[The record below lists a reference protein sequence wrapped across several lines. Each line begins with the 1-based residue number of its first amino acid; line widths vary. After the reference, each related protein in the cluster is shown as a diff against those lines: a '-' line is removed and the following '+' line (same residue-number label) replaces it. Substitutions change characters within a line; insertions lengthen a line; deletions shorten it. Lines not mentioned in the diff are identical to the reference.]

1 MKNKKRYV
9 NIFTSMAL
17 FLIIIIFTFSLTGC
31 GVKTT
36 PSVVIGFKTNGQQS
50 GEYSE
55 AIEEFIIGERF
66 YCAVAVKLVTNKK
79 KPRDYTVEIEIPKTT
94 EVQMT
99 ERGGLEPFSKYEDQ
113 VSHTTTLK
121 YNVQGSKEAVQQKMM
136 FSGVPFE
143 EGSVRISVKIYDE
156 DNELVGNGYFMVIY
170 FVYE

>member
-1 MKNKKRYV
+1 MKNKQKNKFIV
-9 NIFTSMAL
+9 SSIALLLLVLMSAFT
-17 FLIIIIFTFSLTGC
+17 LTGC
-31 GVKTT
+31 VKTT

-55 AIEEFIIGERF
+55 AIEEFVIGERF